1 MKRFLFGLLVGGAT
15 VWLMKVDD
23 ETREE
28 LLDRTDELAAGRTN
42 PLRLLQKNI
51 EVQRERLR
59 AAVEIGKRAAEE
71 RQRELW
77 AELDL
82 PAPDGTS
89 DVGSTPAV

>member
-1 MKRFLFGLLVGGAT
+1 MKRFVFGMLVGGTA

-23 ETREE
+23 ETREK

-42 PLRLLQKNI
+42 PLRLIQKNL
-51 EVQRERLR
+51 EAQRERLR

-77 AELDL
+77 AELEL
-82 PAPDGTS
+82 PQPTETIDGHEE
-89 DVGSTPAV
+89 PAV

>member
-1 MKRFLFGLLVGGAT
+1 MKRFLVGLLVGGAT

-23 ETREE
+23 KTREE

-51 EVQRERLR
+51 EAQRERLR

-77 AELDL
+77 AELEL
-82 PAPDGTS
+82 TRPDKTADGYEE
-89 DVGSTPAV
+89 PAV